1 MFECYTLFTKA
12 KPMILAGNTKEVK
25 EMAKSAYSIIL
36 DDDIVAAIDKMAYS
50 LGTNRSGLIN
60 RILAEKVSYIT
71 PEQRVQHIIQLV
83 LDNISDN
90 MTFQP
95 LPAGT
100 NLLLKSAVKYK
111 YNPTV
116 RYSVTLSPQN
126 HILGELKVSLR
137 TQNTALLTEL
147 DNFLKNWVSWE
158 KAYLPDKLPVSVH
171 YVIEAGRFVRQL
183 ALPDTIKNDDIAA
196 QAIWD
201 YINVFDSVLKQ
212 YFHNG
217 GDIDEKPYLT
227 LIAKCK
233 YLI

>member
-1 MFECYTLFTKA
+1 
-12 KPMILAGNTKEVK
+12 
-25 EMAKSAYSIIL
+25 MAKSAYSIIL

-60 RILAEKVSYIT
+60 RILAEKVSYVT
-71 PEQRVQHIIQLV
+71 PEQRIQHIIELV

-95 LPAGT
+95 LSAGT
-100 NLLLKSAVKYK
+100 NLMLKSAVKYK

-116 RYSVTLSPQN
+116 KYSVTLSTGN

-137 TQNTALLTEL
+137 TQNTALLAEL
-147 DNFLKNWVSWE
+147 DNFLNKWVGWE

-171 YVIEAGRFVRQL
+171 YTIETGRFTRQL
-183 ALPDTIKNDDIAA
+183 ALPDTVKNDDMAA

-201 YINVFDSVLKQ
+201 YINVFDSVMKQ

-217 GDIDEKPYLT
+217 GDIDEKPYLA

-233 YLI
+233 YPI